1 LYRNYLNARSPLR
14 LLEQGLH
21 GGLGAGN
28 LGVVVAAHGLGKT
41 PFLVGV
47 ALDELLR
54 GGSVLHACCDQTVGH
69 VRAYYDT
76 VFEELAATTHLEDE
90 ATTHAEIDR
99 RRAIRVYPPGGLS
112 VAKLREAALFERE
125 AGQAPSLLVVEGLDL
140 GRAKRDEVEALR
152 ALAQQLDAEVWLS
165 ASCDEE
171 NPERIPPA
179 VARLGELVS
188 VVLALE
194 PGRGA
199 VRLRALKD
207 HDNPDVS
214 TLHVALDPRTLLL
227 VRS

>member
-1 LYRNYLNARSPLR
+1 MYRRYLNARSPLR

-21 GGLGAGN
+21 GGLGEGN
-28 LGVVVAAHGLGKT
+28 LGVVVAAHGVGKT

-54 GGSVLHACCDQTVGH
+54 GGSVLHACCDQTLGH
-69 VRAYYDT
+69 VRAHYDT
-76 VFEELAATTHLEDE
+76 VFEELAATTQLEDE

-99 RRAIRVYPPGGLS
+99 RRAIRVYAPGGLS
-112 VAKLREAALFERE
+112 VAKLREAALLE
-125 AGQAPSLLVVEGLDL
+125 AEGGTRVSLVVVEGLDL
-140 GRAKRDEVEALR
+140 GRATPADVQALR
-152 ALAQQLDAEVWLS
+152 SLARELKAEVWLS

-171 NPERIPPA
+171 RPAAIPPA
-179 VARLGELVS
+179 IARLGDAVS

-194 PGRGA
+194 PSPGA

-227 VRS
+227 IRT

>member
-1 LYRNYLNARSPLR
+1 VYRRYLNARSPLR

-21 GGLGAGN
+21 GGLGEGN
-28 LGVVVAAHGLGKT
+28 LGVVVAAHGVGKT

-54 GGSVLHACCDQTVGH
+54 GGSVLHACCDQTVAH
-69 VRAYYDT
+69 VRAHYDT

-99 RRAIRVYPPGGLS
+99 RRAIRVYAPGGLS
-112 VAKLREAALFERE
+112 VAKLRDAALLE
-125 AGQAPSLLVVEGLDL
+125 AEGGTRVSLVVVEGLDL
-140 GRAKRDEVEALR
+140 GRATGEEVQALR
-152 ALAQQLDAEVWLS
+152 RLARELKAEVWLS
-165 ASCDEE
+165 ASCAEE
-171 NPERIPPA
+171 RPAGIPPEI
-179 VARLGELVS
+179 ARLADAVS

-194 PGRGA
+194 PGPGA

-207 HDNPDVS
+207 HDNPDLS

-227 VRS
+227 FRA

>member
-1 LYRNYLNARSPLR
+1 VYRRYLNARSPLR

-21 GGLGAGN
+21 GGLGEGN
-28 LGVVVAAHGLGKT
+28 LGVVVAAHGVGKT

-54 GGSVLHACCDQTVGH
+54 GGSVLHACCDQTVAH
-69 VRAYYDT
+69 VRAHYDT

-99 RRAIRVYPPGGLS
+99 RRAIRVYAPGGLS
-112 VAKLREAALFERE
+112 VVKLRDAALLE
-125 AGQAPSLLVVEGLDL
+125 AEGGTRVSLVVVEGLDL
-140 GRAKRDEVEALR
+140 GRATGDEIQALR
-152 ALAQQLDAEVWLS
+152 RLARELKAEVWLS
-165 ASCDEE
+165 ASCAEE
-171 NPERIPPA
+171 RPAGIPPEI
-179 VARLGELVS
+179 ARLADAVS

-194 PGRGA
+194 PGPGA

-207 HDNPDVS
+207 HDNPDLS

-227 VRS
+227 FRA